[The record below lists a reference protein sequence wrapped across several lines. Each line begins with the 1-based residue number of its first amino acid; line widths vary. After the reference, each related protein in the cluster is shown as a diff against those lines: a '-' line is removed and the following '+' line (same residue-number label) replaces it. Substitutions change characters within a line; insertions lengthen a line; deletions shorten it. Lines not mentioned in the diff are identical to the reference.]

1 MSRERTTMT
10 ILAIVIGFVGLGW
23 LVFNLAVYAAPVL
36 AGVTAGLF
44 SYRTGAGPVGAV
56 AIAAGAGVVT
66 LVVGQ
71 FIFAIMRSSLLK
83 NLVAAAFTL
92 PAALVGYHLVLGL
105 STLGTPSAT
114 WQHLFAVIGAA
125 VVGAT
130 AWARFVSHPFET
142 PVGHT
147 VGAAPPHSSSR
158 AGDH

>member
-1 MSRERTTMT
+1 MT
-10 ILAIVIGFVGLGW
+10 ILAIVIGLVGLGW
-23 LVFNLAVYAAPVL
+23 LVFNLAVHAVPVF

-44 SYRTGAGPVGAV
+44 GYRTGAGPVGAV

-66 LVVGQ
+66 LVISQ
-71 FIFAIMRSSLLK
+71 FIFAIIRSPLLK

-92 PAALVGYHLVLGL
+92 PAAIVGYHLVLGL

-130 AWARFVSHPFET
+130 AWARFVTHPFE
-142 PVGHT
+142 PPGGH
-147 VGAAPPHSSSR
+147 AESILPPRCGH
-158 AGDH
+158 ATDH